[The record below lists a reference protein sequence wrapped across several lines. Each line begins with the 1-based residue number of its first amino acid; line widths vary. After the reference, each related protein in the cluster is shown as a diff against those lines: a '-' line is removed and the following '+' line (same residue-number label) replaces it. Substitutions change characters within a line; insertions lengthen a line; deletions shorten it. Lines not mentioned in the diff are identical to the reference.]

1 MNMDARLLTP
11 CRRRANWLI
20 FVAAIL
26 LMPPAIVCG
35 LYPVARNG
43 VCEHTRNLPGWMP
56 FSEPELRRVRPSVH
70 HGLWF
75 EFELTNRY
83 GEQCVGY
90 WRAWPPGR
98 AEIYLE

>member
-1 MNMDARLLTP
+1 
-11 CRRRANWLI
+11 
-20 FVAAIL
+20 
-26 LMPPAIVCG
+26 
-35 LYPVARNG
+35 
-43 VCEHTRNLPGWMP
+43 MP